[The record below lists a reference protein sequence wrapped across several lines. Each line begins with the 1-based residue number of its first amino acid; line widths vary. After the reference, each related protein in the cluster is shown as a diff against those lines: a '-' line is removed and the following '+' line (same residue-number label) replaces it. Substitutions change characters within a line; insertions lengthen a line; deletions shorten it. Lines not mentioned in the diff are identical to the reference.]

1 MIRSW
6 INKVSAGFLRCS
18 AQVCLI
24 GGAALIV
31 LSLSAI
37 LLPFVVGVALV
48 AAAQWAAN
56 REASKAPLVVVPAAA
71 C

>member
-1 MIRSW
+1 MK
-6 INKVSAGFLRCS
+6 NVSAGFLRCT

-24 GGAALIV
+24 AGAAMIV

-56 REASKAPLVVVPAAA
+56 REASNAPLVVVRAAA